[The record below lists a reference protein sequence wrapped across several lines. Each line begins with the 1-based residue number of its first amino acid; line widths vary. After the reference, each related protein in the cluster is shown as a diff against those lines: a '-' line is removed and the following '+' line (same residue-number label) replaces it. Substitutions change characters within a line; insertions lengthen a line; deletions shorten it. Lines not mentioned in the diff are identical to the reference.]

1 MKNKK
6 VYLIIVL
13 AVLTALFF
21 IYASINYKIN
31 VINET
36 KDDVDKIT
44 KIKKFQDHSK
54 IQEEDEKY
62 QKHRELS
69 GGIEINEI
77 FIDGSHE
84 LYNYYNFEKQK
95 IIKERI
101 NEALLIW
108 IPRFKKLEENKAKE
122 FYQENEMEIA
132 NRFSCDT
139 LEKFERLLKEIKTI
153 NNFKIKGCSIDL
165 NTIKSIDNATKF
177 NLKVEFEGSARVFK
191 IRVIEDILEI
201 DNITKDVFNV
211 FLETM

>member
-1 MKNKK
+1 MNNKK
-6 VYLIIVL
+6 IYLIIAL
-13 AVLTALFF
+13 AVFMALFF
-21 IYASINYKIN
+21 IYAIINYKVN
-31 VINET
+31 VINKT
-36 KDDVDKIT
+36 KDDVDSIT
-44 KIKKFQDHSK
+44 KIKKFQDDSK
-54 IQEEDEKY
+54 LPAKDEKY
-62 QKHRELS
+62 QEHQELS

-108 IPRFKKLEENKAKE
+108 IPEFKELEENKAKE
-122 FYQENEMEIA
+122 FYQENEIEIV

-139 LEKFERLLKEIKTI
+139 LEKFKSLLKEIKTI
-153 NNFKIKGCSIDL
+153 NSLKVNSCSIDID
-165 NTIKSIDNATKF
+165 TIKSSENITRF
-177 NLKVEFEGSARVFK
+177 NLKVEFEGSTKNFK

-201 DNITKDVFNV
+201 DNKTKEVFNV